1 MLHLFLSLLTISS
14 MAATESFRVVIDPG
28 HGGNDLGTVYKAG
41 RNKVA
46 EKDLAL
52 QLSKLVAQELR
63 ESGISVILTRSDDRD
78 IPLKN
83 RTALAN
89 RLKADIFLS
98 IHLNATDR
106 PSSKST
112 AEGFETYILNNA
124 TDASSR
130 RLAQLEN
137 SVLTS
142 VDEEVAP
149 QKDVA
154 LILKDLRLDKNIGES
169 KRLACALQMKLVE
182 FSARNRATLKIASKN
197 RGVKQ
202 ALFHVLLGADMP
214 SALIEAGFLSNA
226 KDRALLLN
234 PLGQRLL
241 SRAIARAVEQYKH
254 DRGTQFAKNSMNS
267 CKVN

>member
-1 MLHLFLSLLTISS
+1 L
-14 MAATESFRVVIDPG
+14 AATQPFRVVIDPG
-28 HGGNDLGTVYKAG
+28 HGGNDLGTVYKSG
-41 RNKVA
+41 RNRVA
-46 EKDLAL
+46 EKDIAL
-52 QLSKLVAQELR
+52 QLSKQVAQELR
-63 ESGISVILTRSDDRD
+63 ESGISVILTRSDDRE

-98 IHLNATDR
+98 IHLNSTDL
-106 PSSKST
+106 PSKKNT
-112 AEGFETYILNNA
+112 AEGFETYILNNT

-142 VDEEVAP
+142 VDDEISP

-154 LILKDLRLDKNIGES
+154 LILKDLRLDKNVGES
-169 KRLACALQMKLVE
+169 KRLACALQKKLAD
-182 FSARNRATLKIASKN
+182 FSTRNRATLKHPAKD

-214 SALIEAGFLSNA
+214 SALIEAGFLSNP
-226 KDRALLLN
+226 KDRAILID
-234 PLGQRLL
+234 PLGQRFL

-254 DRGTQFAKNSMNS
+254 DRGTQFAKKSLNS